1 MDSLQ
6 FLVRSTFSRISF
18 CFLTPTE
25 KSPLHTHKFR
35 YIDYVY
41 TFSWIQG
48 WNGINNWCNTMPS
61 QQDFSLS
68 FPMLTH
74 NKLVPAWRAGHQQA
88 SPHVCIRI
96 QPTVCC
102 PTQLCSV
109 QLCGQLAMICHPASQ
124 YWLGVLEA
132 YTKARGE
139 VTDCVLQRTLSL
151 HSTQEGRQNFLAQEM
166 ETTTQAGSIWLDSL
180 KR

>member
-1 MDSLQ
+1 MKKQPQEQKFLCPETWMLQLLLLWLTQKNIFYFTNSLPC
-6 FLVRSTFSRISF
+6 I
-18 CFLTPTE
+18 
-25 KSPLHTHKFR
+25 
-35 YIDYVY
+35 
-41 TFSWIQG
+41 
-48 WNGINNWCNTMPS
+48 PS
-61 QQDFSLS
+61 QRHRLPS

-74 NKLVPAWRAGHQQA
+74 NKLVTAWRAGHWCSQQA
-88 SPHVCIRI
+88 SPHVCIRM

-102 PTQLCSV
+102 PAWLSSA
-109 QLCGQLAMICHPASQ
+109 QLCGQPAMISHPASQ

-132 YTKARGE
+132 YTKARRE

-166 ETTTQAGSIWLDSL
+166 ETTTRAGSIWLDSL